1 MSDAK
6 VPISL
11 LDLSKEQLQQ
21 LLLEWSEPA
30 FRADQ
35 VWGWLYQRL
44 AAAPETMSDL
54 PKSLR
59 ARLAAEA
66 VCDPLIPLATLDS
79 KDRQTRKVL
88 FALPDGA
95 QIEAVLMHYTRR
107 HTLCISTQAGCAM
120 GCPFCAT
127 GQAGFQRNL
136 SAGEIVAQVLFYA
149 RLLAAQGQQVTN
161 VVLMGMGEPLA
172 NYDATWGAIRRLND
186 PSGFGL
192 GARAM
197 TLSTVGLVSGIRRM
211 AHEPER
217 VGLAISLHAA
227 TDELR
232 DQLVPINRRFPLAQ
246 LMQACR
252 YYIQQTHRRVT
263 FEYALMAGVND
274 SDEQAHQLA
283 DLVAGLLAQ
292 VNLIPLNPTP
302 GTPYQASDRE
312 RVHAF
317 QKVLE
322 GRGIAATL
330 RLRRGIDIQAGCGQ
344 LRIRQR
350 GNMAAKETCEI

>member
-1 MSDAK
+1 MNSMQ
-6 VPISL
+6 VPINL
-11 LDLSKEQLQQ
+11 LDLDREQLQQ
-21 LLLEWSEPA
+21 LLFGWGEPA
-30 FRADQ
+30 FRAEQ
-35 VWGWLYQRL
+35 VWTWLYQRL

-59 ARLAAEA
+59 ARLAAET
-66 VCDPLIPLATLDS
+66 VCEPLIPLATLDS

-88 FALPDGA
+88 FALADGA
-95 QIEAVLMHYTRR
+95 QIEAVLMHYAKR
-107 HTLCISTQAGCAM
+107 HTLCVSVQAGCAM

-127 GQAGFQRNL
+127 GQAGFQRHL
-136 SAGEIVAQVLFYA
+136 SAGEIVGQVLFYA
-149 RLLAAQGQQVTN
+149 RLLAAQNQQVTN
-161 VVLMGMGEPLA
+161 VVLMGMGEPMA
-172 NYDATWGAIRRLND
+172 NYDATWTAIRRLND

-211 AHEPER
+211 AHEPEQ
-217 VGLAISLHAA
+217 VGLAISLHGA

-232 DQLVPINRRFPLAQ
+232 DQIVPINRRFPLRQ
-246 LMQACR
+246 LLQACR
-252 YYIQQTHRRVT
+252 YYIRQTHRRVT

-283 DLVAGLLAQ
+283 DLIAGMLAQ

-302 GTPYQASDRE
+302 GTPYQASDGE

-317 QKVLE
+317 QRVLE
-322 GRGIAATL
+322 GRGIAATP
-330 RLRRGIDIQAGCGQ
+330 RLRRGVDIQAGCGQ

-350 GNMAAKETCEI
+350 GNMASGQIPGV